1 MLFEISIELLTDGGE
16 ILLLHNAD
24 LEESFNYF
32 QLSLHS
38 SVSPI
43 ASLNRG
49 KKKEKKKAFKL
60 VQKAPAEKQREKLVL
75 KGSLRT
81 LKIKSFPKP

>member
-49 KKKEKKKAFKL
+49 KKKRKEKGFQTSTKSSSRKAKGEACFK
-60 VQKAPAEKQREKLVL
+60 
-75 KGSLRT
+75 G
-81 LKIKSFPKP
+81 KSQNTKN

>member
-1 MLFEISIELLTDGGE
+1 MLFEISVELLTDGGE

-43 ASLNRG
+43 ASLNRE
-49 KKKEKKKAFKL
+49 KKKEKGFQTSTKSSSRKAKGEACFK
-60 VQKAPAEKQREKLVL
+60 
-75 KGSLRT
+75 G
-81 LKIKSFPKP
+81 KSQNTRN